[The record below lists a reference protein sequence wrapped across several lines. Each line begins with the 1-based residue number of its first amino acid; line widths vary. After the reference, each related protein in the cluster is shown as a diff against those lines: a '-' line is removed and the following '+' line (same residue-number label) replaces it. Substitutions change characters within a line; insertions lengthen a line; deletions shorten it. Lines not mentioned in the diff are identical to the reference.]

1 MNDYVIYTDGAYSPK
16 FDIGGIGFEIYKNG
30 NKVAQFSK
38 AYKHTTNQRMELMAC
53 ILALSCFKNRS
64 NIQLYTDSMYIVG
77 TMTKNWK
84 RKVNLDL
91 WQKLDNL
98 IDKHNIEFFHI
109 KGHDG
114 NERNEIV
121 DRLARQ
127 AVQSCGGHC

>member
-16 FDIGGIGFEIYKNG
+16 ADIGGIGFVIYKNDSM
-30 NKVAQFSK
+30 VAQFNK
-38 AYKHTTNQRMELMAC
+38 AYKHTTNQRMEMLAC
-53 ILALSCFKNRS
+53 IIALSCIKNKS
-64 NIQLYTDSMYIVG
+64 NVSIYSDSMYIVG

-84 RKVNLDL
+84 RKANLDL
-91 WQKLDNL
+91 WQRLDNL
-98 IDKHNIEFFHI
+98 IDKHNVKFFHI